1 VTVRVEVLV
10 PDRSLWSG
18 TADQVIAK
26 TLDGDIGVLGG
37 HAPVFG
43 VLAEGSLVR
52 ILGPSEGDG
61 SGSASPGSAP
71 RTPEIRAA
79 VTGGFL
85 SVTEDKVTV
94 LAADALLGPE
104 VDTSAAKQEADTATA
119 QEGPD
124 SPDARYAKARLRAAG
139 EQA

>member
-1 VTVRVEVLV
+1 MTIRVEVLV
-10 PDRSLWSG
+10 PDRSMWSG

-43 VLAEGSLVR
+43 VLSEGSLVR
-52 ILGPSEGDG
+52 ILNPSE
-61 SGSASPGSAP
+61 SGG
-71 RTPEIRAA
+71 PEIRAA

-85 SVTEDKVTV
+85 SVTEEKVTV
-94 LAADALLGPE
+94 LAASAVLGAE
-104 VDTSAAKQEADTATA
+104 VDTSRARQEADTATA
-119 QEGPD
+119 QDGPD
-124 SPDARYAKARLRAAG
+124 SPEARYARSQLRAAG

>member
-1 VTVRVEVLV
+1 VTIQVEVLV

-43 VLAEGSLVR
+43 VLVEGSLVR
-52 ILGPSEGDG
+52 ILGPSGGEV
-61 SGSASPGSAP
+61 
-71 RTPEIRAA
+71 RAA

-85 SVTEDKVTV
+85 SVTEEKVTV
-94 LAADALLGPE
+94 LAADALLGAE
-104 VDTSAAKQEADTATA
+104 VDTTAAKQEEDTATA

-124 SPDARYAKARLRAAG
+124 SPEARYARARLRAAG

>member
-1 VTVRVEVLV
+1 MTVRVEVLV

-26 TLDGDIGVLGG
+26 TLDGDIGVLGE

-43 VLAEGSLVR
+43 VLVEGSLVR
-52 ILGPSEGDG
+52 ILGPDHGD
-61 SGSASPGSAP
+61 A
-71 RTPEIRAA
+71 EVRAA

-85 SVTEDKVTV
+85 SVTEEKVTV
-94 LAADALLGPE
+94 LAADALLGAE
-104 VDTSAAKQEADTATA
+104 VDTTAAKQEEDTATA

-124 SPDARYAKARLRAAG
+124 SPEARYARARLSAAG

>member
-10 PDRSLWSG
+10 PDRSVWSA
-18 TADQVIAK
+18 TAEQVIAK

-43 VLAEGSLVR
+43 VLSEGSLVR
-52 ILGPSEGDG
+52 ILAPSSGGVPAEGG
-61 SGSASPGSAP
+61 
-71 RTPEIRAA
+71 EIRAA

-85 SVTEDKVTV
+85 SVTEEKVTV
-94 LAADALLGPE
+94 LAASAELGTE
-104 VDTSAAKQEADTATA
+104 VDTTRARQDADTATA
-119 QEGPD
+119 QDGPD
-124 SPDARYAKARLRAAG
+124 SPEARYARSQLRAAG

>member
-1 VTVRVEVLV
+1 VTIRVEVLV

-43 VLAEGSLVR
+43 VLSEGSLVR
-52 ILGPSEGDG
+52 ILGPA
-61 SGSASPGSAP
+61 SGGVPAENG
-71 RTPEIRAA
+71 EIRAA

-85 SVTEDKVTV
+85 SVTAEKVTV
-94 LAADALLGPE
+94 LAASAVLGTE
-104 VDTSAAKQEADTATA
+104 VDATRARQDADTATA
-119 QEGPD
+119 QEGAD
-124 SPDARYAKARLRAAG
+124 SPEARYARSQLRAAG